1 MAYPNMDMKIPR
13 ARENNLLESD
23 EMETPSSSSENK
35 SANTNITDDSDDRI
49 VATMDVGP
57 EEDDDD
63 NRSSV
68 GLIQIPLI
76 WAQFLLQL
84 IQFLLSN
91 CDSQFLDLRI

>member
-1 MAYPNMDMKIPR
+1 MKIPR

-23 EMETPSSSSENK
+23 EMETPSSSENK

-63 NRSSV
+63 TRNSIGVNSNFHSFEHDK
-68 GLIQIPLI
+68 
-76 WAQFLLQL
+76 FLLR
-84 IQFLLSN
+84 N
-91 CDSQFLDLRI
+91 NNSQFLNLRI

>member
-23 EMETPSSSSENK
+23 EMETPSSSENK

-57 EEDDDD
+57 EEDDNDS
-63 NRSSV
+63 RSSI
-68 GLIQIPLI
+68 GLIPISIHLSMI
-76 WAQFLLQL
+76 LALL
-84 IQFLLSN
+84 
-91 CDSQFLDLRI
+91 

>member
-13 ARENNLLESD
+13 ARENNLLDSD

-63 NRSSV
+63 SRSSI
-68 GLIQIPLI
+68 GLIPISIHLCMILALLEVNDSIP
-76 WAQFLLQL
+76 FEE
-84 IQFLLSN
+84 
-91 CDSQFLDLRI
+91 